1 MADNE
6 EKELLKK
13 ARKGNV
19 EAMFELANLYSFE
32 GRNDEAQKWY
42 KKASKRGHSGA
53 KKSKKGSR
61 LPRRSLENIRE
72 WTIFILTVVLIVAA
86 VVFLCILFPWF
97 LEIIK
102 WLGAIICVIIFFII
116 LVMIFG

>member
-32 GRNDEAQKWY
+32 GKNDEAQKWY
-42 KKASKRGHSGA
+42 KKASKRGHSDA
-53 KKSKKGSR
+53 KKSKKGFR
-61 LPRRSLENIRE
+61 LPKRPSNGCGIY
-72 WTIFILTVVLIVAA
+72 IFSFVLIVATI
-86 VVFLCILFPWF
+86 VVLCILFPWF
-97 LEIIK
+97 LELIK
-102 WLGAIICVIIFFII
+102 WVGVIIGII
-116 LVMIFG
+116 FLIVLLASGE

>member
-32 GRNDEAQKWY
+32 GRNEEAQKWY
-42 KKASKRGHSGA
+42 KKASKRGHAGA
-53 KKSKKGSR
+53 EKSKKGFR
-61 LPRRSLENIRE
+61 LPKRPSNGCGIY
-72 WTIFILTVVLIVAA
+72 IFSFVLIVIA
-86 VVFLCILFPWF
+86 VIVLCILFPWF
-97 LEIIK
+97 LELIK
-102 WLGAIICVIIFFII
+102 WVGFII
-116 LVMIFG
+116 LIIILLIALFASDK

>member
-1 MADNE
+1 MANNE

-53 KKSKKGSR
+53 KKSKKGFR
-61 LPRRSLENIRE
+61 LPKRPSNGCGIY
-72 WTIFILTVVLIVAA
+72 IFSFVLIVAI
-86 VVFLCILFPWF
+86 VVALCILFPW
-97 LEIIK
+97 LLKWIVGII
-102 WLGAIICVIIFFII
+102 GGII
-116 LVMIFG
+116 LLIMVYYGDK

>member
-6 EKELLKK
+6 ERELLKK

-42 KKASKRGHSGA
+42 KKASKRGHAGA
-53 KKSKKGSR
+53 KKSKKGFR
-61 LPRRSLENIRE
+61 LPKRPSNGCGIY
-72 WTIFILTVVLIVAA
+72 IFNFVLIVATI
-86 VVFLCILFPWF
+86 VVLCILFPW
-97 LEIIK
+97 LLKWIVGII
-102 WLGAIICVIIFFII
+102 GGII
-116 LVMIFG
+116 LLIMVYYGDK

>member
-42 KKASKRGHSGA
+42 KKASKRGHAGA
-53 KKSKKGSR
+53 EKSKKGFR
-61 LPRRSLENIRE
+61 LPKRPSNGCGIY
-72 WTIFILTVVLIVAA
+72 IFSFVLIVATI
-86 VVFLCILFPWF
+86 VVLCILFPWF
-97 LEIIK
+97 LELIK
-102 WLGAIICVIIFFII
+102 WVGVIIGII
-116 LVMIFG
+116 FLIALLASGE

>member
-53 KKSKKGSR
+53 KKSKKGFR
-61 LPRRSLENIRE
+61 LPKRPSNGCGIY
-72 WTIFILTVVLIVAA
+72 IFSFVLIVATI
-86 VVFLCILFPWF
+86 VVLCILFPWF
-97 LEIIK
+97 LELIK
-102 WLGAIICVIIFFII
+102 WVGVIIGII
-116 LVMIFG
+116 FLIVLLASGE

>member
-13 ARKGNV
+13 AHKGNV

-42 KKASKRGHSGA
+42 KKASKRGHAGA
-53 KKSKKGSR
+53 EKSKKGFG
-61 LPRRSLENIRE
+61 LPKRPSNGCGIY
-72 WTIFILTVVLIVAA
+72 IFSFVLIVATT
-86 VVFLCILFPWF
+86 VVLCILFPWF
-97 LEIIK
+97 LELIE
-102 WLGAIICVIIFFII
+102 WVVVIIGII
-116 LVMIFG
+116 FLIVLLASGE

>member
-53 KKSKKGSR
+53 KTSKKGFR
-61 LPRRSLENIRE
+61 LPKRPSNGCGIY
-72 WTIFILTVVLIVAA
+72 IFSFVLIVATI
-86 VVFLCILFPWF
+86 VVLCILFPWF
-97 LEIIK
+97 LELIK
-102 WLGAIICVIIFFII
+102 WVGVIIGII
-116 LVMIFG
+116 FLIVLLASGE

>member
-6 EKELLKK
+6 ERELLKK

-42 KKASKRGHSGA
+42 KKAFKRGHAGA
-53 KKSKKGSR
+53 KKSKKGFR
-61 LPRRSLENIRE
+61 LPKRPSNGCGIY
-72 WTIFILTVVLIVAA
+72 IFSFVLIVATI
-86 VVFLCILFPWF
+86 VVLCILFPW
-97 LEIIK
+97 LLKWIVGII
-102 WLGAIICVIIFFII
+102 GGII
-116 LVMIFG
+116 LLIMVYYGDK

>member
-42 KKASKRGHSGA
+42 KKAFKRGHAGA
-53 KKSKKGSR
+53 KKSKKGFR
-61 LPRRSLENIRE
+61 LPKRPSNGCGIY
-72 WTIFILTVVLIVAA
+72 IFSFVLIVATI
-86 VVFLCILFPWF
+86 VVLCILFPWF
-97 LEIIK
+97 LELIK
-102 WLGAIICVIIFFII
+102 WVGVIIGII
-116 LVMIFG
+116 FLIVLLASGE

>member
-53 KKSKKGSR
+53 KKSKKGFR
-61 LPRRSLENIRE
+61 LPKRPSNGCGVY
-72 WTIFILTVVLIVAA
+72 IFSFVLIVATI
-86 VVFLCILFPWF
+86 VVLCILFPWF
-97 LEIIK
+97 LELIK
-102 WLGAIICVIIFFII
+102 WVGVIIGII
-116 LVMIFG
+116 FLIVLLASGE

>member
-6 EKELLKK
+6 ERELLKK

-53 KKSKKGSR
+53 KKSKKGFR
-61 LPRRSLENIRE
+61 LPKRPSNGCGIY
-72 WTIFILTVVLIVAA
+72 IFSFVLIVATI
-86 VVFLCILFPWF
+86 VVLCILFPWF
-97 LEIIK
+97 LELIK
-102 WLGAIICVIIFFII
+102 WVGVIIGII
-116 LVMIFG
+116 FLIVLLASGE

>member
-42 KKASKRGHSGA
+42 KKASKRGHAGA
-53 KKSKKGSR
+53 KKSKKGFR
-61 LPRRSLENIRE
+61 LPKRPSNGCGIY
-72 WTIFILTVVLIVAA
+72 IFSFVLIVATI
-86 VVFLCILFPWF
+86 VVLCILFPWF
-97 LEIIK
+97 LELIK
-102 WLGAIICVIIFFII
+102 WVGVIIGII
-116 LVMIFG
+116 FLIVLLASGE

>member
-42 KKASKRGHSGA
+42 KKASKRGHAGA
-53 KKSKKGSR
+53 KKSKKGFR
-61 LPRRSLENIRE
+61 LPKRPSNGCGIY
-72 WTIFILTVVLIVAA
+72 IFSFVLIVATI
-86 VVFLCILFPWF
+86 VVLCILFPWF
-97 LEIIK
+97 LELIK
-102 WLGAIICVIIFFII
+102 WVGVIIGIVFLIV
-116 LVMIFG
+116 LLASGE

>member
-42 KKASKRGHSGA
+42 KKASKRGHAGA
-53 KKSKKGSR
+53 KKSKKGFR
-61 LPRRSLENIRE
+61 LPKRPSSGCGIY
-72 WTIFILTVVLIVAA
+72 IFSFVLIVATI
-86 VVFLCILFPWF
+86 VVLCILFPWF
-97 LEIIK
+97 LELIE
-102 WLGAIICVIIFFII
+102 WVVVIIGII
-116 LVMIFG
+116 FLIVLLASGE

>member
-42 KKASKRGHSGA
+42 KKASKRGHAGA
-53 KKSKKGSR
+53 KKSKKGFR
-61 LPRRSLENIRE
+61 LPKRPSNGCGIY
-72 WTIFILTVVLIVAA
+72 IFSFVLIVATI
-86 VVFLCILFPWF
+86 VVLCILFPCLLKWIVG
-97 LEIIK
+97 II
-102 WLGAIICVIIFFII
+102 GGII
-116 LVMIFG
+116 LLIMVYYGDK

>member
-6 EKELLKK
+6 ERELLKK

-53 KKSKKGSR
+53 KKSKKGFR
-61 LPRRSLENIRE
+61 LPKRPSNGCGIY
-72 WTIFILTVVLIVAA
+72 IFSFVLIVATI
-86 VVFLCILFPWF
+86 VVLCILFPWF
-97 LEIIK
+97 LELIK
-102 WLGAIICVIIFFII
+102 WVGVIIGII
-116 LVMIFG
+116 FLIVLLASCD

>member
-53 KKSKKGSR
+53 KNSKKGFR
-61 LPRRSLENIRE
+61 LPKRPSNGCGIY
-72 WTIFILTVVLIVAA
+72 IFSFVLIVATI
-86 VVFLCILFPWF
+86 VVLCILFPWF
-97 LEIIK
+97 LELIK
-102 WLGAIICVIIFFII
+102 WVGVIIGII
-116 LVMIFG
+116 FLIVLLASGE

>member
-42 KKASKRGHSGA
+42 KKASKRGHAGA
-53 KKSKKGSR
+53 EKSKKGFR
-61 LPRRSLENIRE
+61 LPKRPSNGCGIY
-72 WTIFILTVVLIVAA
+72 ILGFVLIVIA
-86 VVFLCILFPWF
+86 VSFCAYFFLGF
-97 LEIIK
+97 
-102 WLGAIICVIIFFII
+102 
-116 LVMIFG
+116 

>member
-32 GRNDEAQKWY
+32 GRNDEAQRRI
-42 KKASKRGHSGA
+42 KA
-53 KKSKKGSR
+53 
-61 LPRRSLENIRE
+61 
-72 WTIFILTVVLIVAA
+72 
-86 VVFLCILFPWF
+86 
-97 LEIIK
+97 
-102 WLGAIICVIIFFII
+102 
-116 LVMIFG
+116 

>member
-53 KKSKKGSR
+53 KKSKKGFR
-61 LPRRSLENIRE
+61 LPKRPSNGCGIY
-72 WTIFILTVVLIVAA
+72 IFSFVLIVATI
-86 VVFLCILFPWF
+86 VVLCILFPWF
-97 LEIIK
+97 LELIK
-102 WLGAIICVIIFFII
+102 WVGVIIGII
-116 LVMIFG
+116 FLIALLASGE

>member
-6 EKELLKK
+6 ERELLKK

-42 KKASKRGHSGA
+42 KKASKRGHAGA
-53 KKSKKGSR
+53 KKSKKGFR
-61 LPRRSLENIRE
+61 LPKRPSNGCGIY
-72 WTIFILTVVLIVAA
+72 IFSFVLIVATI
-86 VVFLCILFPWF
+86 VVLCILFPWF
-97 LEIIK
+97 LELIK
-102 WLGAIICVIIFFII
+102 WVGVIIGII
-116 LVMIFG
+116 FLIVLLASGE

>member
-42 KKASKRGHSGA
+42 KKAAKRGHAGA
-53 KKSKKGSR
+53 KKSKKGFR
-61 LPRRSLENIRE
+61 LPKRPSNGCGIY
-72 WTIFILTVVLIVAA
+72 ILGFVLIVIA
-86 VVFLCILFPWF
+86 VVVLCILFPWF
-97 LEIIK
+97 FELIK
-102 WLGAIICVIIFFII
+102 WVGAIIGAIIGIIFISI
-116 LVMIFG
+116 